1 MGSADLMPRN
11 LDNRV
16 ELLVPVED
24 ESLAAE
30 IVDTLGRCFADDT
43 FGWDLAADGNWRRR
57 PGRERSVHHE
67 LMERA
72 RERAAAED
80 DA

>member
-1 MGSADLMPRN
+1 
-11 LDNRV
+11 
-16 ELLVPVED
+16 
-24 ESLAAE
+24 
-30 IVDTLGRCFADDT
+30 VDTIGRCFADDT
-43 FGWDLAADGNWRRR
+43 FGWVLREDGTWSRR
-57 PGRERSVHHE
+57 PGRERSAHYE